1 MTTGNLNSNREC
13 DLRGHRDTRENR
25 GSEQQ
30 TNNWNNVSLVRLE
43 AGALVTCLRDFGP
56 LIT

>member
-43 AGALVTCLRDFGP
+43 AGALAT
-56 LIT
+56 